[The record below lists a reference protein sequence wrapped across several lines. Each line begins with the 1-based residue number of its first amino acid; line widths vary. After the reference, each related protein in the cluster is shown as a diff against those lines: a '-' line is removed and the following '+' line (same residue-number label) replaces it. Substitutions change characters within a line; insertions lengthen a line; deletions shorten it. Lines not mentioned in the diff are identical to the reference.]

1 MLTGVTISG
10 APTAAEPRPTYRALF
25 GHRAFAV
32 LFSAHT
38 VSMLGTMTADV
49 ALTVLVFE
57 RTGSPLL
64 SALTFTVNFLPY
76 LIGGA
81 LLSGLTD
88 RWPARRTMVACDLAG
103 AALFAVMLLPG
114 LPVAAILVLDFTV
127 GALAPVFGGARS
139 ALLAEL
145 LGGGQRYVLG
155 RATFRIVSQGAQ
167 VVGFAIA
174 GVLLAAVGARPA
186 LAIDAASFAVS
197 AAVARIGLPAGRA
210 AVTATTSL
218 LRDSWR
224 GVRTVW
230 ADARIR
236 RLMLLEWLVPTCAL
250 APESL
255 AAAYVASLHAPGSAI
270 GIYLAAIPVTMVLGD
285 VLGGRFL
292 GVTGQRRLIVPGALL
307 TCLPLFGFATGP
319 GLGPAVGLLLL
330 VGLGYSYGLALNRL
344 LLEAL
349 PPAMQGRGLAVNQA
363 GLMVLQGLGF
373 ALWGGLGE
381 LIGLTQA
388 IAVAGGCGLIV
399 VLTLATRVV
408 ADARADAA
416 SDGDA

>member
-1 MLTGVTISG
+1 M
-10 APTAAEPRPTYRALF
+10 AEPRPTYRALF
-25 GHRAFAV
+25 GNRAFAV

-38 VSMLGTMTADV
+38 VSMLGTMMAAV

-88 RWPARRTMVACDLAG
+88 RWPARRTMVACDLTG
-103 AALFAVMLLPG
+103 AALYGVMLVPG
-114 LPVAAILVLDFTV
+114 LPVAAILTLDFAV
-127 GALAPVFGGARS
+127 GAAAPVFGGARS
-139 ALLAEL
+139 ALLSEL

-167 VVGFAIA
+167 VIGFAIA

-197 AAVARIGLPAGRA
+197 AVVVRLGLPAGRA
-210 AVTATTSL
+210 VAAATSSL
-218 LRDSWR
+218 LRDSLA
-224 GVRTVW
+224 GVRTVL

-255 AAAYVASLHAPGSAI
+255 AAAYVASIHAPRSAV

-285 VLGGRFL
+285 LIGGRFL
-292 GVTGQRRLIVPGALL
+292 GATGQRRLIVPGALL
-307 TCLPLFGFATGP
+307 TCLPLFGFAFRP
-319 GLGPAVGLLLL
+319 SLPAAVGLLLL
-330 VGLGYSYGLALNRL
+330 VGLGYCYGLALNRL

-349 PPAMQGRGLAVNQA
+349 PPPMQGRGLAVNQA
-363 GLMVLQGLGF
+363 GLMVAQGLGF

-388 IAVAGGCGLIV
+388 VVVAGACGLVV

-408 ADARADAA
+408 ADPTAPPTDAVYP
-416 SDGDA
+416 GR